1 MGRATGCSGPWENHF
16 DFQSVGLSFSCPAL
30 VTDKGKRVEPV
41 TSSKGY
47 KESPGF
53 FPPGLQV
60 DCSNLGRLPQMLRRY
75 PKAQITQERAS
86 HCPRNT
92 GRCPKKSNSD
102 RPSSKN
108 CSLNRDVDC
117 PSVGTSF
124 GS

>member
-1 MGRATGCSGPWENHF
+1 MGRTTGCSGRWENRF
-16 DFQSVGLSFSCPAL
+16 DFQSVGLSFWCPAL
-30 VTDKGKRVEPV
+30 VTDKQSVLSLCRVP
-41 TSSKGY
+41 KGI
-47 KESPGF
+47 KKSPGF

-60 DCSNLGRLPQMLRRY
+60 DCLNLGRLPQMLRRY

-86 HCPRNT
+86 HCPKNT